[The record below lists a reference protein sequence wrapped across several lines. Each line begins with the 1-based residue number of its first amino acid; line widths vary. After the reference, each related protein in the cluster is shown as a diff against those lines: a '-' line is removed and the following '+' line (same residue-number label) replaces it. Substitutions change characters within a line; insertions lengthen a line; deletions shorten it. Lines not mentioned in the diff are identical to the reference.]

1 MILALLLFIVGLGL
15 SAFFS
20 GTETGFYRM
29 TRLRLVIDALAGD
42 WVSRVMLWLANQPTL
57 FVATALVGN
66 NLANY
71 LTSLAVVMGAHR
83 LAPGGGP
90 MSELIAPLIVAP
102 VIFICGELLPKNLFY
117 LAPNR
122 LLRRCS
128 PALVAC
134 TILFAP
140 ITSVLWAL
148 SLVLKLFMKQTPQ
161 ELRLSLARR
170 EVGQLLSEGHEAGIL
185 RPVQRTL
192 AQSMLS
198 VAAQPAS
205 RFVTPNKKIA
215 RATTA
220 MSKSDV
226 LKLAQRQ
233 RRTLLPVDDVREG
246 RSLAGYYRAVDLFMS
261 DAPGLPA
268 PLPLVE
274 LKGEQT
280 FLSALTKM
288 SQSED
293 ALGHVV
299 DAEGKTVGF
308 VTGRELRLA
317 LFRT

>member
-1 MILALLLFIVGLGL
+1 MILALLLFVVGLGL

-71 LTSLAVVMGAHR
+71 LTSLAVVMGTHR
-83 LAPGGGP
+83 VAPGGGP
-90 MSELIAPLIVAP
+90 MSDLIAPIVAAP

-140 ITSVLWAL
+140 ITSVLWCM
-148 SLVLKLFMKQTPQ
+148 SLVLKLFMKETPQ

-198 VAAQPAS
+198 VAAQPTS
-205 RFVTPNKKIA
+205 RFMTPNKKIA

-233 RRTLLPVDDVREG
+233 GRTLLPVDDVRDG
-246 RSLAGYYRAVDLFMS
+246 RTLAGYYRTVDLFMS
-261 DAPGLPA
+261 HGGSLP
-268 PLPLVE
+268 PLLPLVE
-274 LKGEQT
+274 LKAQQT
-280 FLSALTKM
+280 FLSALTQM

-299 DAEGKTVGF
+299 DSAGKTVGF
-308 VTGRELRLA
+308 VTGRELRMA